1 MGGRR
6 AGSTPWPTHCLPLS
20 TAVPA
25 PPLGNM
31 SWSLD
36 YSIWPYTFAS
46 HFSQIWMVQPLLD
59 MFICGCGSFC
69 I

>member
-1 MGGRR
+1 MVAELGIHP
-6 AGSTPWPTHCLPLS
+6 GSATVFLSAPQSLPS
-20 TAVPA
+20 
-25 PPLGNM
+25 PLGSI
-31 SWSLD
+31 SWSPD

-46 HFSQIWMVQPLLD
+46 HFSQIWIIQPLLY